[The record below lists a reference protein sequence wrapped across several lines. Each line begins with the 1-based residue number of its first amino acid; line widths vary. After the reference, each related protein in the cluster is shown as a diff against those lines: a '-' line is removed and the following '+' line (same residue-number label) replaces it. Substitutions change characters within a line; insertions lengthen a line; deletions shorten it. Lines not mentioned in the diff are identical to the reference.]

1 MNKVLS
7 VLLLSLLPMLAIA
20 ASEQT
25 NHHGG
30 DHRHK
35 MSNQGG
41 QHNHEM
47 MRRNHHKNNM
57 SGINHN
63 MGSHDHKMEGIGQPG
78 LATEVTRTIE
88 LVMKDNMR
96 FIPEKL
102 EVSAGETVRLKVVN
116 EGRIDHEL
124 VIGEMGSL
132 LEHAKEM
139 RRMPNMMH
147 DDPNAITLK
156 PGAKGEL
163 IWKFAQA
170 GVVDFAC
177 LLPGHFEAGMK
188 GQVKVK

>member
-1 MNKVLS
+1 
-7 VLLLSLLPMLAIA
+7 
-20 ASEQT
+20 
-25 NHHGG
+25 
-30 DHRHK
+30 
-35 MSNQGG
+35 
-41 QHNHEM
+41 
-47 MRRNHHKNNM
+47 
-57 SGINHN
+57 
-63 MGSHDHKMEGIGQPG
+63 
-78 LATEVTRTIE
+78 
-88 LVMKDNMR
+88 MR
-96 FIPEKL
+96 FIPSKL

-139 RRMPNMMH
+139 RMMPNMMH

-163 IWKFAQA
+163 IWKFDQA

>member
-25 NHHGG
+25 SHHGG
-30 DHRHK
+30 SHGHK
-35 MSNQGG
+35 MPNQAG
-41 QHNHEM
+41 N
-47 MRRNHHKNNM
+47 
-57 SGINHN
+57 
-63 MGSHDHKMEGIGQPG
+63 HDHKMEGIGQPG
-78 LATEVTRTIE
+78 LATEVTRTVE

-139 RRMPNMMH
+139 RMMPNMMH

-163 IWKFAQA
+163 IWKFDQA

>member
-25 NHHGG
+25 SHHGDG
-30 DHRHK
+30 HGHK
-35 MSNQGG
+35 MPNQAG
-41 QHNHEM
+41 
-47 MRRNHHKNNM
+47 HH
-57 SGINHN
+57 
-63 MGSHDHKMEGIGQPG
+63 DYKMEGIGQPG
-78 LATEVTRTIE
+78 LATEVTRTVE

-102 EVSAGETVRLKVVN
+102 EVSAGEAVRLKVVN

-139 RRMPNMMH
+139 RRMPNMVH

-163 IWKFAQA
+163 IWTFDQA